1 MLDSSFHV
9 TEQENYTNRT
19 YYILCLMKLLL
30 IFRQVLYEWV
40 SSKQNEWCMYD
51 EDRNLLAL
59 EKGGLYFDMWH
70 LLSGQG
76 SLYFL
81 GFNYQGQVHY
91 IRWYCSNRCS
101 YLLVIHLI
109 WSRKVPY
116 WSSWSKWSISCLSD
130 EGLCISDNVTQDAI
144 ILGYVLF
151 GSWCC

>member
-1 MLDSSFHV
+1 MSELQAERMV
-9 TEQENYTNRT
+9 
-19 YYILCLMKLLL
+19 
-30 IFRQVLYEWV
+30 
-40 SSKQNEWCMYD
+40 YD

-109 WSRKVPY
+109 PL
-116 WSSWSKWSISCLSD
+116 SKGAILV
-130 EGLCISDNVTQDAI
+130 LITQDAI